1 MPPHS
6 ATLLNPDGPLNDKML
21 QDIQSEDRFQEKPT
35 SLVEVVKHLPED
47 VFEKRPFRA
56 YMAALQ
62 VRNAIILT
70 SNGSRKQALEH
81 SRLIIIKY
89 IFVGDYVN
97 GCLLLSF
104 IQHRKLPGDYTWMVC
119 CRDVCAWNVCD
130 RT

>member
-21 QDIQSEDRFQEKPT
+21 EDIQSEDRFQEKPT

-81 SRLIIIKY
+81 SRLIITKY

-104 IQHRKLPGDYTWMVC
+104 IQHRKLPGDYTWMVY
-119 CRDVCAWNVCD
+119 CRDVCTWNVCD